1 MSRRP
6 AALALAAAAA
16 LVLPGC
22 LERTIRI
29 TSEPPGAIVWL
40 NDTELGRTPVE
51 TDFTFY
57 GVYDVRLHLEGYEP
71 VTSSREAKAPFYEYP
86 GVDLVAEAIPT
97 RTHTLIEWNFTLV
110 PLAETTRPRAQA
122 QDELLGRA
130 REMRGTIN
138 EGTPQP
144 LPPAE
149 APASAPPG

>member
-1 MSRRP
+1 MRRC
-6 AALALAAAAA
+6 LALLPAV

-29 TSEPPGAIVWL
+29 TSEPPGAVVWL

-57 GVYDVRLHLEGYEP
+57 GVYDVRMHLEGYEP

-86 GVDLVAEAIPT
+86 GPDIVAEALPVRIP
-97 RTHTLIEWNFTLV
+97 TLIEWNFVLV
-110 PLAETTRPRAQA
+110 PLAESTTPKVQS
-122 QDELLGRA
+122 QDELLDRA

-138 EGTPQP
+138 EGTPAS

-149 APASAPPG
+149 GAAKP

>member
-1 MSRRP
+1 MPRL
-6 AALALAAAAA
+6 AALILLPAA

-29 TSEPPGAIVWL
+29 TSEPPGAVVWL

-71 VTSSREAKAPFYEYP
+71 LTTSREAKAPIYEYP
-86 GVDLVAEAIPT
+86 GIDLIAEAVPARIPT
-97 RTHTLIEWNFTLV
+97 LVEWDFKLV
-110 PLAETTRPRAQA
+110 PLAESTEPKPRAEA
-122 QDELLGRA
+122 DLLARA
-130 REMRGTIN
+130 REMRGTID

-144 LPPAE
+144 LPTGE
-149 APASAPPG
+149 GVTPPR